1 MYRPNVFGEDNSKNK
16 VFHVPI
22 GETNNIKMR
31 TCDPH
36 VPEIKYVQDDENT
49 CCLGSLASD
58 FFSSNK
64 HVAEHAVMSL
74 LS

>member
-1 MYRPNVFGEDNSKNK
+1 MHAF
-16 VFHVPI
+16 
-22 GETNNIKMR
+22 
-31 TCDPH
+31 DPH
-36 VPEIKYVQDDENT
+36 APEIKYVQDDENT

-58 FFSSNK
+58 LFSSNK